1 MSSAV
6 AALKEDAD
14 GIKAALG
21 SAGELSLIVT
31 AEDVLRRSLLIA
43 AASAFEHELG
53 RRIDAVFTEQN
64 CSPECLALI
73 RTKAISRQFYTY
85 FDFDGKNTNKLFI
98 AFGGECKDRASAA
111 IRASEEL
118 KAAQDAFL
126 EICRTRNAM
135 VHTNFAAFTIELSSD
150 EIYDKYKLGLKF
162 VDFFEAMIRGSSGA
176 TLAVRESNG
185 ADGDASADVVDSQED
200 GRGDAART

>member
-1 MSSAV
+1 
-6 AALKEDAD
+6 
-14 GIKAALG
+14 
-21 SAGELSLIVT
+21 
-31 AEDVLRRSLLIA
+31 
-43 AASAFEHELG
+43 
-53 RRIDAVFTEQN
+53 
-64 CSPECLALI
+64 
-73 RTKAISRQFYTY
+73 
-85 FDFDGKNTNKLFI
+85 
-98 AFGGECKDRASAA
+98 
-111 IRASEEL
+111 
-118 KAAQDAFL
+118 
-126 EICRTRNAM
+126 M